1 MNLPTHWRSFRLG
14 CTHTD
19 GLLPTRTGLFKE
31 NEFREPKK
39 ALTHTASIVAV
50 VFGRGEASRSS
61 SFCFCSFSLAVF
73 NEFFREKRI
82 SCMWIYDA
90 CALRDG
96 TRQISFALCQNV
108 CVCEMCWVLYLISFW
123 PYWFILLA
131 FFCLH
136 IFVILLLVFH
146 YTRQFASRH
155 PSVDADRFSWLF
167 IFHFYLYTE
176 ICWVSFS
183 SFPEIGISVLFFYP
197 PALQRFPRGSFGLW
211 ITWWRWIDGSESLR
225 CLASRQRSP
234 GETDDWKIKLFFFE
248 RPRHW

>member
-61 SFCFCSFSLAVF
+61 SFCFCSFSFF

-146 YTRQFASRH
+146 YTCQFASRH

-176 ICWVSFS
+176 ICWVSLSPCSPRLVFRCFFFIPLLCKGFPAAHSDFGSRDEDGLTGASHCDASPLVKRAPEKRTTGKS
-183 SFPEIGISVLFFYP
+183 SFFFLNGPGI
-197 PALQRFPRGSFGLW
+197 
-211 ITWWRWIDGSESLR
+211 D
-225 CLASRQRSP
+225 
-234 GETDDWKIKLFFFE
+234 K
-248 RPRHW
+248 